1 MKSVAKRLLPALGL
15 LFILPHSPALA
26 NGGKGKVSRYV
37 DRSGAI
43 EISIDLDEK
52 LFLLTSVKNK
62 YKVLRI
68 KIKNTG
74 GKALALSK
82 TNDKVELL
90 VKDQRIAGIL
100 DLAKQDSPLW
110 DSLDAD
116 TRNFLAYPETV
127 AAREEESIFVFLP
140 FQGITAIPT
149 AVEYTIAS
157 LPEKIRLRPPVA
169 RS

>member
-1 MKSVAKRLLPALGL
+1 MKSLAKRFLPVFGL
-15 LFILPHSPALA
+15 IFVLPIAAALA

-37 DRSGAI
+37 ARSGPI

-68 KIKNTG
+68 KIKNNQ

-82 TNDKVELL
+82 TNDKVDLL
-90 VKDQRIAGIL
+90 TKEQRVPGIL
-100 DLAKQDSPLW
+100 DLAKHDVPLW

-127 AAREEESIFVFLP
+127 PPNEEESIFVFVPL
-140 FQGITAIPT
+140 QSITVIPT

-169 RS
+169 AS

>member
-1 MKSVAKRLLPALGL
+1 MKSLAKRFLPVLGL
-15 LFILPHSPALA
+15 FFILPNASVLA

-37 DRSGAI
+37 DRSGPI

-68 KIKNTG
+68 KIKNTQSKG
-74 GKALALSK
+74 LALSK
-82 TNDKVELL
+82 TNDKVDLL
-90 VKDQRIAGIL
+90 IKEQRVPGIL
-100 DLAKQDSPLW
+100 DLAKHDPSLW

-127 AAREEESIFVFLP
+127 PPNEEESIFVFVPL
-140 FQGITAIPT
+140 QSIVVIPT

>member
-1 MKSVAKRLLPALGL
+1 MKSLAKCFLPVLGL
-15 LFILPHSPALA
+15 IFVLPDASALA

-37 DRSGAI
+37 DRSGPI
-43 EISIDLDEK
+43 EFSIELDEK

-68 KIKNTG
+68 KIKSTHS
-74 GKALALSK
+74 KPLALSK
-82 TNDKVELL
+82 TNDKVDLL
-90 VKDQRIAGIL
+90 MKDQRVAGIL
-100 DLAKQDSPLW
+100 DLAKHDPSLW

-127 AAREEESIFVFLP
+127 PPREEESIFVFVPL
-140 FQGITAIPT
+140 QSITVIPT

-169 RS
+169 KT

>member
-1 MKSVAKRLLPALGL
+1 
-15 LFILPHSPALA
+15 
-26 NGGKGKVSRYV
+26 
-37 DRSGAI
+37 
-43 EISIDLDEK
+43 
-52 LFLLTSVKNK
+52 
-62 YKVLRI
+62 LRI

-74 GKALALSK
+74 SKALALLK

-90 VKDQRIAGIL
+90 TKGQRMPGIL
-100 DLAKQDSPLW
+100 DLARQDSAFW

-116 TRNFLAYPETV
+116 TRNFLAHPESV
-127 AAREEESIFVFLP
+127 PAREEESIFVFIP
-140 FQGITAIPT
+140 VQSITVIPT

>member
-1 MKSVAKRLLPALGL
+1 MKSVAKRFLPVLGL
-15 LFILPHSPALA
+15 FFILPHASALA

-37 DRSGAI
+37 DRSGPM

-52 LFLLTSVKNK
+52 LFLVTSVKNR

-90 VKDQRIAGIL
+90 VKDQRVAGIL
-100 DLAKQDSPLW
+100 DLAKQDSSLW

-116 TRNFLAYPETV
+116 TRNLLAYPETV
-127 AAREEESIFVFLP
+127 PPREEESIFVFIP
-140 FQGITAIPT
+140 VQSITVIPT

-157 LPEKIRLRPPVA
+157 LPDKIRLRPPVA

>member
-1 MKSVAKRLLPALGL
+1 MKSLAKRFLPVFGL
-15 LFILPHSPALA
+15 IFVLPIAAALA

-37 DRSGAI
+37 ARSGPI

-68 KIKNTG
+68 KIKNNQ

-82 TNDKVELL
+82 TNDKVDLL
-90 VKDQRIAGIL
+90 TKEQRVPGIL
-100 DLAKQDSPLW
+100 DLAKHDAPLW

-127 AAREEESIFVFLP
+127 PPNEEESIFVFVPL
-140 FQGITAIPT
+140 QSITVIPT

-169 RS
+169 AS